1 MGRSGKDLQITY
13 NNSLRPLSDLLGAV
27 KRPGEY
33 FSSGTHETPMPAL
46 VVKGMGAVSFP
57 VPPGQSRE
65 LVSVAERAPYGRGD
79 ETLVDEGVRKVWQIA
94 PQRVSFGGKRWERSL
109 KALTARVEVELGCEP
124 RSVAAEFYKL
134 LIYDRG
140 GFFVAHRDTEKAP
153 GMFGTLVVALP
164 SAHEGGDLVVRH
176 AGRESV
182 VSLGSSDPGEVRYA
196 AFYAD
201 CEHEVRPVTGGY
213 RVCLVYN
220 LVQTARSG
228 LPVPP
233 DNRQAVEGAA
243 KLLEPWTAPDGEPR
257 KLVYLLE
264 HRYTQAALSFA
275 GLKGSDAARAALLR
289 EAAARAGC
297 ALHLGLVHIQES
309 GWAEYSGDG
318 GYHSRGRNYRGWE
331 KDGETEEDLDD
342 DGDDEDFEIGEVC
355 DGRYFIAEWRDASD
369 RPIAFGEIPLKDD
382 EVLPVDALSDAKPDE
397 QHFAE
402 ATGNEGASFER
413 TYLRASLVLWPQ
425 ERFDEVC
432 ASGGLDATIARFG
445 QLVAEAVDAGDPATA
460 GSENA
465 RRARVHRFA
474 KLFPEEWPQ
483 FEDHGVRLDGLLGHL
498 AGFGDA
504 ALIETLA
511 APALARHYAAGR
523 NPALAACAR
532 ALGRERGRAFF
543 AGFFAAVAP
552 THPGGCLDLWRRLT
566 DGAFSGRRAELG
578 ALLDVLIA
586 AAPKAR
592 KAAKP
597 LRLKRFGRDFVFPAE
612 EGVNDKDEPAPA
624 KDPLTPE
631 ALADALGVMGRALG
645 APACLRYIGAMAGNT
660 EAFAPEM
667 LLLPM
672 LDRLAEGS
680 GASLVPGEAVARVWE
695 HCATFYLERSAAPPP
710 EPRDWAQSAKIAGSI
725 ADPLLRELQAFA
737 RDPDARERRFPAAT
751 AQRALL
757 HRAIEQAGL
766 DMTHVTERRGRPYT
780 LVCTKTRATHAR
792 ALRRYRSDLADM
804 RRLLALPVAQA
815 PDNASAAAQ
824 LRQALAAS

>member
-1 MGRSGKDLQITY
+1 MDRSRKDLQITY
-13 NNSLRPLSDLLGAV
+13 NDSLQPLGDLLGDV

-33 FSSGTHETPMPAL
+33 FTSGTHETPMPAL
-46 VVKGMGAVSFP
+46 FVKGMGAVSFP
-57 VPPGQSRE
+57 VPPPQSRK

-79 ETLVDEGVRKVWQIA
+79 NTLVDEGVRKVWQIA
-94 PQRVSFGGKRWERSL
+94 PQLVSLGGKGWERSL

-134 LIYDRG
+134 LIYDQG

-164 SAHEGGDLVVRH
+164 SAHEGGDLLVRH

-182 VSLGSSDPGEVRYA
+182 VSLCNSDPGEVRYA
-196 AFYAD
+196 SFYAD
-201 CEHEVRPVTGGY
+201 CEHEVRPVTSGH
-213 RVCLVYN
+213 RICLVYN

-233 DNRQAVEGAA
+233 DNRHAAEGAA
-243 KLLEPWTAPDGEPR
+243 KLLEPWTAPGGEPR

-275 GLKGSDAARAALLR
+275 GLKGADAARAAVLK
-289 EAAARAGC
+289 EAAARVGC
-297 ALHLGLVHIQES
+297 ALHLGIVHIEES
-309 GWAEYSGDG
+309 GWAEYSGG
-318 GYHSRGRNYRGWE
+318 GYHSRGRSYRGRNE
-331 KDGETEEDLDD
+331 DDETEDNLDD
-342 DGDDEDFEIGEVC
+342 AGDDEDFEIGEVC

-369 RPIAFGEIPLKDD
+369 RPVAFGEIPLEDD
-382 EVLPVDALSDAKPDE
+382 EVLPVGALNDAKPDE

-413 TYLRASLVLWPQ
+413 TYLRAGLVLWPQ

-445 QLVAEAVDAGDPATA
+445 QLVAEAVDARDPAPA
-460 GSENA
+460 GSEKA
-465 RRARVHRFA
+465 RRARVSRFA

-483 FEDHGVRLDGLLGHL
+483 FEDHGARLDVLLGHMAL
-498 AGFGDA
+498 LGNA

-532 ALGRERGRAFF
+532 ALGPERGRFF
-543 AGFFAAVAP
+543 FTGLLAAVAP
-552 THPGGCLDLWRRLT
+552 THPGSCLDLWSRLA
-566 DGAFSGRRAELG
+566 DRAFSGHRAELE
-578 ALLDVLIA
+578 ALLDALIA

-592 KAAKP
+592 KPAKP
-597 LRLKRFGRDFVFPAE
+597 LRLKRFGRDFLFPEE
-612 EGVNDKDEPAPA
+612 EGVDDDTDEFAPA
-624 KDPLTPE
+624 KDSLTPE
-631 ALADALGVMGRALG
+631 ALAAALGVMGGALG
-645 APACLRYIGAMAGNT
+645 TPACLSYIGAMAGNAD
-660 EAFAPEM
+660 AFAPET

-672 LDRLAEGS
+672 LENVAKDS
-680 GASLVPGEAVARVWE
+680 GASLVPPEAVARVWE

-710 EPRDWAQSAKIAGSI
+710 QPRDWAQSAKIAGSG

-737 RDPDARERRFPAAT
+737 RDPNACERRFPAAT

-757 HRAIEQAGL
+757 HQAIERAGL

-780 LVCTKTRATHAR
+780 LVCRKTRATHAR

-804 RRLLALPVAQA
+804 RRLLALPAAQA
-815 PDNASAAAQ
+815 PENAPATARLWHAAA
-824 LRQALAAS
+824 AS